1 MTNKT
6 SPTNGQVFPRWV
18 PGVDSRAMLREVGDN
33 LYVGGMIAV
42 CERPSKTREWWGAI
56 DCHGFRED
64 GQRELRFGQ
73 LPRVVRYGFD
83 DGDRVPEALL
93 AAAEALYRAAQGPL
107 LVSCAAGASRS
118 ASVAYG
124 LLRVVQGYS
133 REGALARVTL
143 PGGGPAPVTL
153 ETAERWA
160 RLRLTEVPR

>member
-1 MTNKT
+1 M
-6 SPTNGQVFPRWV
+6 SDNGQVFPRWV
-18 PGVDSRAMLREVGDN
+18 PGTDARAMLREVGDG

-64 GQRELRFGQ
+64 GKREFRFGQ
-73 LPRVVRYGFD
+73 LPRVIRFGFD

-118 ASVAYG
+118 ASVAYA
-124 LLRVVQGYS
+124 LLRVVRGYS
-133 REGALARVTL
+133 PEGALSRVKL
-143 PGGGPAPVTL
+143 LGSGPLPVTL
-153 ETAERWA
+153 ASAEQWA
-160 RLRLTEVPR
+160 ATRLVQLLGVESP